1 MSTTTWNE
9 KFDLSDV
16 LYSISNI
23 QYYFELILKKRI
35 VNIVNNAYQR
45 DVRVL
50 YLFVPNI
57 SFS

>member
-50 YLFVPNI
+50 YLFVPNT

>member
-1 MSTTTWNE
+1 MSITTWNE

-45 DVRVL
+45 DIRIL
-50 YLFVPNI
+50 YLFVPNT

>member
-23 QYYFELILKKRI
+23 QYYFELISKKRI

-45 DVRVL
+45 DIRVL
-50 YLFVPNI
+50 YLFVPNT

>member
-45 DVRVL
+45 DIRVL
-50 YLFVPNI
+50 YSFVPNT

>member
-45 DVRVL
+45 DIRVL
-50 YLFVPNI
+50 YLFVSNT

>member
-45 DVRVL
+45 DIRVL
-50 YLFVPNI
+50 YLFVPNT